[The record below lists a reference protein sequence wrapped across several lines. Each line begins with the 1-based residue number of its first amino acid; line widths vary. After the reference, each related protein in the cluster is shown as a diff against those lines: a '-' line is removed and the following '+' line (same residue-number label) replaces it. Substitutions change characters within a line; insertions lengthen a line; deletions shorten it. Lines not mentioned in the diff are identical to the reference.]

1 MKCQTSGLWIQVS
14 DHESSLAYSSSYTL
28 EKILIM
34 IRNFVELFRL
44 SLPHGFYKD
53 GRGRDFV
60 LSPSAATRQIMQKH
74 DLRWGQK
81 QDEFIMLYAREADIA
96 PKLAQLDLPEVLRFF
111 IQSTDPYFFNITKIP
126 FFRSDAELLYFDNL
140 NIETDQ
146 SQTISLAQAE
156 KVSKNDLLPLR
167 AASFVFES
175 ATGAILALRD
185 VHNQV
190 LVANDTLSTTE
201 PSWVALGQTE
211 HPNAYRVNLRAF
223 PPGKYGLELGADQI
237 WWFYLADPDRNLHD
251 IGVVDIHLGKETAG
265 MLALPPRVATVPQ
278 PIQHFQLP
286 FEARATRWRYY
297 VINRSQI
304 DFDRLEVTNVGKEAF
319 RQDPPRLL
327 RSGTQMAIPVFSE
340 QVLLLQERQAL
351 KPKLRLVKEN
361 TNNGFNAGTTT
372 VDLPTPDGQTITPE
386 EQGNEHSVYSDMYI
400 YL

>member
-1 MKCQTSGLWIQVS
+1 
-14 DHESSLAYSSSYTL
+14 
-28 EKILIM
+28 M
-34 IRNFVELFRL
+34 IRNFVELFRI

-53 GRGRDFV
+53 NRGRDFV
-60 LSPSAATRQIMQKH
+60 LNPSVATRQIMQKH
-74 DLRWGQK
+74 DMRWGEK
-81 QDEFIMLYAREADIA
+81 QGEFIMLYAREVDIV

-111 IQSTDPYFFNITKIP
+111 IQSTDPYFFNITRIP
-126 FFRSDAELLYFDNL
+126 FFRADAELLYFDNL
-140 NIETDQ
+140 KIETDQ
-146 SQTISLAQAE
+146 DQAISLAQAG

-167 AASFVFES
+167 ASNFVFEP

-185 VHNQV
+185 AHHQV
-190 LVANDTLSTTE
+190 LVTNDTQSATE
-201 PSWVALGQTE
+201 PTWIASGQTGR
-211 HPNAYRVNLRAF
+211 PNTYQLNLRAF
-223 PPGKYGLELGADQI
+223 PPGKYGLEIGTDQI
-237 WWFYLADPDRNLHD
+237 WWFYLGDSDRNLHD

-265 MLALPPRVATVPQ
+265 MVALPPRDAAMLR
-278 PIQHFQLP
+278 PIKHFQLP

-297 VINRSQI
+297 VINRSQL

-327 RSGTQMAIPVFSE
+327 RSGIQMAIPVFSE

-351 KPKLRLVKEN
+351 KPKLRLIKEN

-372 VDLPTPDGQTITPE
+372 FDLPTPDGQTITPE